1 MGILIKPIIT
11 EKATAASELRN
22 CYTFA
27 VNTKANKVE
36 IKKAVEAAYGVSVEK
51 VRTINVRPD
60 RRTRY
65 TKTGIQH
72 GKTNAV
78 KKAIVQLA
86 EGEMID
92 LYANMQLDKKCQQ
105 ENQNQSH
112 QDSDLEQ
119 QMDLTPLLLTSRRKV
134 FQLRKNVLVVETVK
148 EK

>member
-1 MGILIKPIIT
+1 MQ
-11 EKATAASELRN
+11 SELLN
-22 CYTFA
+22 AYAFE

-60 RRTRY
+60 RSTKF

-92 LYANMQLDKKCQQ
+92 LYSNM
-105 ENQNQSH
+105 
-112 QDSDLEQ
+112 
-119 QMDLTPLLLTSRRKV
+119 
-134 FQLRKNVLVVETVK
+134 
-148 EK
+148 